1 MKVTSHMNF
10 DRKID
15 WQGRSRSTWESMESA
30 FGVSPADGIPMWIA
44 DMDFEPAPFLLD
56 KVRDL
61 ADKGHFGYF
70 TGVDSYRRAVAWW
83 LSTRHGWEIDP
94 DWVVVT
100 AGLGNGIAM
109 TLHALTEPGDE
120 VIMFSPVY
128 HEFRMKVKR
137 AGRVPREFPLVRSET
152 NYELDFDSYERMLSG
167 CERVVLFSSPH
178 NPGGRIWTE
187 AELAGLASFCERH
200 DLILISDEIH
210 HDIIFPGQRHT
221 IMPLAAPKLS
231 NRLITMTSASKV
243 FNLAGMRT
251 GNVIIEDAD
260 MRARL
265 SGFMDSINLQP
276 NLCGIKVCE
285 AAFSP
290 EGAEWVDQLCAYIAG
305 NARFF
310 EDAVARI
317 PGVTATHMQATYLAW
332 LDFSGTGMEMEEVR
346 QRVYGTA
353 KLCPTPGIDLGPG
366 GETCLRFNLGAP
378 RSVIEEAASRLA
390 DAFSDL
396 Q

>member
-1 MKVTSHMNF
+1 MNF

-167 CERVVLFSSPH
+167 RERVVLFSSPH

-187 AELAGLASFCERH
+187 AELAGLAAFCERH

-221 IMPLAAPKLS
+221 ITPLAAPKLS

-290 EGAEWVDQLCAYIAG
+290 EGAEWVDQLCPYIAG